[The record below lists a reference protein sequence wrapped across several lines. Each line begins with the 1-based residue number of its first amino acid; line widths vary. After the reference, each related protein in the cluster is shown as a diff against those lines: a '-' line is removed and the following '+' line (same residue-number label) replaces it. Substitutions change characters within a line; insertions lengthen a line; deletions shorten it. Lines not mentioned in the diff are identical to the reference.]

1 MKNNAP
7 IQANE
12 ISAETKASMKTR
24 IISAI
29 VGIVIAVPLILL
41 GDYFFFA
48 LVVFVLIIGTY
59 EIIHCAKR
67 KYNPALYIVA
77 FILAL
82 LMTLWPLIRSI
93 PNFYQDLKA
102 GANPADFRIFNYFT
116 DLNISI
122 SIFALG
128 VFGLFFMVLIDKGF
142 TVRDACFIFTMMIV
156 ITLGLQSGLY
166 MRYFP
171 SHVYHMQEGA
181 SISYFNWYDNLE
193 SCLLV
198 VYGLIGTF
206 MTDAG
211 AYFVGVF
218 FGRHKMNERISPKK
232 TWEGFVGGV
241 VISSLVSFGFAMLF
255 AALKHPL
262 IIGILDLE
270 HWYLILFLSLLIPV
284 VSTLG
289 DFVFSSVKRY
299 FEIKDFGNLIPGHGG
314 VLDRIDSVMFSF
326 ITMGVFLSLIQYWS
340 QFTSTPL

>member
-1 MKNNAP
+1 MKNNNS
-7 IQANE
+7 IQPNE

-29 VGIVIAVPLILL
+29 VGIVIAVPLIFL

-48 LVVFVLIIGTY
+48 LVVFVLIVGTY

-82 LMTLWPLIRSI
+82 LMTLWPLIRAL
-93 PNFYQDLKA
+93 PNFYQNVQA
-102 GANPADFRIFNYFT
+102 GASASDFRIFDYFT
-116 DLNISI
+116 ELNISI

-128 VFGLFFMVLIDKGF
+128 AFGLFFMVLIDKGF
-142 TVRDACFIFTMMIV
+142 TVRDACYIFTMMIV
-156 ITLGLQSGLY
+156 ITIGLQSGLY
-166 MRYFP
+166 MRYLP
-171 SHVYHMQEGA
+171 SHVYHLQEGA
-181 SISYFNWYDNLE
+181 STSYFNWYDNLE
-193 SCLLV
+193 SCLLI

-232 TWEGFVGGV
+232 TWEGFVGGI
-241 VISSLVSFGFAMLF
+241 VISSVFSFGFAMLL
-255 AALKHPL
+255 AAFNHPL
-262 IIGILDLE
+262 IIGILDLK
-270 HWYLILFLSLLIPV
+270 HWYLILILSLIIPM

-314 VLDRIDSVMFSF
+314 VLDRLDSVMFSF

-340 QFTSTPL
+340 QFTNTAL